1 MKSVFFVLLIALV
14 LCEPNI
20 SSTLVKPNVSV
31 TTTTPATPATQN
43 ANAQAKTLPVT
54 PVDKNQ
60 IPSYDVNAPILEE
73 LGKNYPTS
81 QTSRS
86 MSLLQEH
93 MIADGKNQFSRIHA
107 EIQKN
112 NEKPIVYDKEEVT
125 PVTIDPTKLTNSLE
139 QIRENL
145 VSANEKKAGLAKQ
158 AEDLQAGVN
167 EKPVLSSPD
176 SYTLPKFDFSAER
189 QALREHQ
196 DNTAVQLHRLLHA
209 MDMISESIYD
219 PLRDQ
224 YAQGVNEMLD
234 HYLSDPVYNRQSP
247 LYRHIAAYH
256 NYLRSPDRVENL
268 AEAMY
273 QNVSNDKDALRQKT
287 LEHSQIR
294 H

>member
-31 TTTTPATPATQN
+31 TTTTTTATQN

-139 QIRENL
+139 QSVKIWFL
-145 VSANEKKAGLAKQ
+145 QMKKKQ
-158 AEDLQAGVN
+158 ALLNKLKISKLALM
-167 EKPVLSSPD
+167 KSLFLALLIHILFLSLTS
-176 SYTLPKFDFSAER
+176 
-189 QALREHQ
+189 
-196 DNTAVQLHRLLHA
+196 LLNA
-209 MDMISESIYD
+209 K
-219 PLRDQ
+219 L
-224 YAQGVNEMLD
+224 
-234 HYLSDPVYNRQSP
+234 
-247 LYRHIAAYH
+247 
-256 NYLRSPDRVENL
+256 
-268 AEAMY
+268 
-273 QNVSNDKDALRQKT
+273 
-287 LEHSQIR
+287 
-294 H
+294 